1 MKSDQRILCVR
12 RDLLAAALEGIPL
25 GFTTNADLLSRFLTA
40 VRAHG
45 EFGARPVLEE
55 DSTFLQIIVQGLVTR
70 GAETLALFRR
80 ARTGR
85 ADRFV
90 ETRHNT
96 KIALCAGGHV
106 EPVEANAGDILSAA
120 LLRELTEELV
130 VDPPPAAEAIRHLG
144 LVCNAAQDAPLF
156 HRVHIGIVFHIPVTG
171 SVRLPAGSDEFER
184 VEFCGSERLRE
195 LFPRLEGWGQLLAAV
210 LLSGDWFQK
219 SLLESA
225 FHKESRFPGEKDGG
239 Q

>member
-1 MKSDQRILCVR
+1 MAQDILCVR
-12 RDLLAAALEGIPL
+12 RGVLEDVLGGIPL
-25 GFTTNADLLSRFLTA
+25 GFTTDLALLDRLSAA
-40 VRAHG
+40 VREHG
-45 EFGARPVLEE
+45 EWRPRPVLEE
-55 DSTFLQIIVQGLVTR
+55 DSTFLQIVVQGLVTR
-70 GAETLALFRR
+70 GSETLALFRR

-85 ADRFV
+85 ADHFV

-120 LLRELTEELV
+120 LLRELAEELV

-144 LVCNAAQDAPLF
+144 LVCNAAPDAPLF

-195 LFPRLEGWGQLLAAV
+195 LFPRLEGWGQLLAAAM
-210 LLSGDWFQK
+210 LDGDRLRLPLVEQ
-219 SLLESA
+219 
-225 FHKESRFPGEKDGG
+225 GI
-239 Q
+239 